1 MLIELITTDIRHCM
15 AERIVKEAQVP
26 FGLGGSRLDQIATE
40 LFSDYSRARIQ
51 AWIKEGVLT
60 VDGKVAKAKEK
71 LFGGETIALDI
82 LLEDQEAHQAQEMP
96 LDIVYEDEDIL
107 VVNKPAGLVVHPAV
121 GNRDGTLMNAIL
133 HHAPET
139 AHIPRAGI
147 VHRLDKET
155 TGLMVVAKTLAAQ
168 TDLVAQLQERS
179 MGREYEA
186 VAIGVMTGGGEVDE
200 PIGRHPHNRMKQ
212 AVEPVNGK
220 EAITH
225 YRLVERYKN
234 HTHIRLKLET
244 GRTHQI
250 RVHMAF
256 IQYPLVGD
264 PQYGG
269 RLKMPKACSFELQ
282 EELRMFRRQ
291 ALHAKKLELSH
302 PISGEWMSWEVELPE
317 DMKKLLAALKA
328 DMLES
333 GSNDSEYF

>member
-1 MLIELITTDIRHCM
+1 M

-26 FGLGGSRLDQIATE
+26 FDLGGNRFDQIATE
-40 LFSDYSRARIQ
+40 LFGDYSRSRIQ
-51 AWIKEGVLT
+51 SWIKEGVLR
-60 VDGKVAKAKEK
+60 VDGKATKAKEK
-71 LFGGETIALDI
+71 LFGGETVSLDI
-82 LLEDQEAHQAQEMP
+82 VIEAQEDHEAQEMA
-96 LDIVYEDEDIL
+96 LDIVYEDDDIII
-107 VVNKPAGLVVHPAV
+107 VNKPAGLVVHPAV

-155 TGLMVVAKTLAAQ
+155 TGLMVVAKTLIAQ
-168 TDLVAQLQERS
+168 TDLVSQLQERS

-186 VAIGVMTGGGEVDE
+186 ISIGVMTGGGEVDE
-200 PIGRHPHNRMKQ
+200 PIGRHPHNRQKQ
-212 AVEPVNGK
+212 AVEPVHGK
-220 EAITH
+220 DAVTH
-225 YRLVERYKN
+225 YRLVERFKN

-269 RLKMPKACSFELQ
+269 RLKMPKACSPELQ
-282 EELRMFRRQ
+282 DQLRNFRRQ
-291 ALHAKKLELSH
+291 ALHAKRLELAH
-302 PISGEWMSWEVELPE
+302 PVTGEWMEWEVDLPE
-317 DMKKLLAALKA
+317 DMKQLLDALRT

>member
-1 MLIELITTDIRHCM
+1 M

-26 FGLGGSRLDQIATE
+26 FDLGGNRFDQISTE
-40 LFSDYSRARIQ
+40 LFGDYSRSRIQ
-51 AWIKEGVLT
+51 SWIKEGALK
-60 VDGKVAKAKEK
+60 VDGKVTKPKEK
-71 LFGGETIALDI
+71 LFGGEIVTLDI
-82 LLEDQEAHQAQEMP
+82 VIEAQEDHEAQEMA
-96 LDIVYEDEDIL
+96 LDIVYEDDDIL
-107 VVNKPAGLVVHPAV
+107 IVNKPAGLVVHPAV

-155 TGLMVVAKTLAAQ
+155 TGLMVVAKTLIAQ
-168 TDLVAQLQERS
+168 TDLVSQLQERS

-186 VAIGVMTGGGEVDE
+186 ISIGIMTGGGMVDE
-200 PIGRHPHNRMKQ
+200 PIGRHPHNRQKQ
-212 AVEPVNGK
+212 AVEPVRGK
-220 EAITH
+220 NAVTH
-225 YRLVERYKN
+225 YRLVERFKN

-269 RLKMPKACSFELQ
+269 RLKMPKACSPELQ
-282 EELRMFRRQ
+282 EELRKFRRQ
-291 ALHAKKLELSH
+291 ALHAKRLELAH
-302 PISGEWMSWEVELPE
+302 PVTGEWMEWEVDLPD
-317 DMKKLLAALKA
+317 DMKTLLAALKR
-328 DMLES
+328 DVVES
-333 GSNDSEYF
+333 GSDDSEYF

>member
-1 MLIELITTDIRHCM
+1 M

-26 FGLGGSRLDQIATE
+26 FDLGGSRFDQIATD
-40 LFSDYSRARIQ
+40 LFSDYSRSRIQ
-51 AWIKEGVLT
+51 AWIKEGVIL
-60 VDGKVAKAKEK
+60 VDGQPTKAKEK
-71 LFGGETIALDI
+71 LFGGETISLNVEIEA
-82 LLEDQEAHQAQEMP
+82 QEEHQAQEMD
-96 LDIVYEDEDIL
+96 LDIVYEDEDIMII
-107 VVNKPAGLVVHPAV
+107 NKPAGLVVHPAV

-139 AHIPRAGI
+139 AHVPRAGI

-155 TGLMVVAKTLAAQ
+155 TGLMVVAKTLVAQ

-186 VAIGVMTGGGEVDE
+186 ISIGVMTGGGIVDE
-200 PIGRHPHNRMKQ
+200 PIGRHPHNRQKQ

-220 EAITH
+220 DAVTH
-225 YRLVERYKN
+225 YRLVNRYKN

-250 RVHMAF
+250 RVHMAH

-269 RLKMPKACSFELQ
+269 RLKMPKACSPELQ
-282 EELRMFRRQ
+282 EALRDFRRQ
-291 ALHAKKLELSH
+291 ALHAKKLELAH
-302 PISGEWMSWEVELPE
+302 PTTGEWMEWEIDLPD
-317 DMKKLLAALKA
+317 DMQHLLDALKR
-328 DMLES
+328 DMQES
-333 GSNDSEYF
+333 GSEDSEYY

>member
-1 MLIELITTDIRHCM
+1 M

-26 FGLGGSRLDQIATE
+26 FDLGGNRLDQIATE
-40 LFSDYSRARIQ
+40 LFSDYSRSRIQ
-51 AWIKEGVLT
+51 AWIKEGVIQ
-60 VDGKVAKAKEK
+60 VDGKTLKAKEK
-71 LFGGETIALDI
+71 LFGGETVSLNVEIEA
-82 LLEDQEAHQAQEMP
+82 QEEHQAQEMD
-96 LDIVYEDEDIL
+96 LDIVYEDDDIMII
-107 VVNKPAGLVVHPAV
+107 NKPAGLVVHPAV

-139 AHIPRAGI
+139 AHVPRAGI

-168 TDLVAQLQERS
+168 TDLVTQLQERS

-186 VAIGVMTGGGEVDE
+186 ISIGVMTGGGIVDE
-200 PIGRHPHNRMKQ
+200 PIGRHPHNRQKQ

-220 EAITH
+220 EAVTH
-225 YRLVERYKN
+225 YRLVNRYKN

-250 RVHMAF
+250 RVHMAH

-269 RLKMPKACSFELQ
+269 RLKMPKACSPELQ
-282 EELRMFRRQ
+282 EALRTFRRQ
-291 ALHAKKLELSH
+291 ALHAKKLELAH
-302 PISGEWMSWEVELPE
+302 PTTGEWMEWEVDLPE
-317 DMKKLLAALKA
+317 DMQHLLDVLKQ
-328 DMLES
+328 DMQAS
-333 GSNDSEYF
+333 GSEDSEYY

>member
-1 MLIELITTDIRHCM
+1 M

-26 FGLGGSRLDQIATE
+26 FDLGGSRFDQIATD
-40 LFSDYSRARIQ
+40 LFSDYSRSRIQ
-51 AWIKEGVLT
+51 AWIKEGVIL
-60 VDGKVAKAKEK
+60 VDGQPIKAKEK
-71 LFGGETIALDI
+71 LFGGETISLNVEIEA
-82 LLEDQEAHQAQEMP
+82 QEEHQAQEMD
-96 LDIVYEDEDIL
+96 LDIVYEDEDIMII
-107 VVNKPAGLVVHPAV
+107 NKPAGLVVHPAV

-139 AHIPRAGI
+139 AHVPRAGI

-155 TGLMVVAKTLAAQ
+155 TGLMVVAKTLVAQ

-186 VAIGVMTGGGEVDE
+186 ISIGEMTGGGIVDE
-200 PIGRHPHNRMKQ
+200 PIGRHPHNRQKQ

-220 EAITH
+220 DAVTH
-225 YRLVERYKN
+225 YRLVNRYKN

-250 RVHMAF
+250 RVHMAH

-269 RLKMPKACSFELQ
+269 RLKMPKACSPELQ
-282 EELRMFRRQ
+282 EALRNFRRQ
-291 ALHAKKLELSH
+291 ALHAKKLELAH
-302 PISGEWMSWEVELPE
+302 PTTGEWMEWEIDLPD
-317 DMKKLLAALKA
+317 DMQHLLDALKQ
-328 DMLES
+328 DMQES
-333 GSNDSEYF
+333 GSEDSEYY

>member
-1 MLIELITTDIRHCM
+1 M

-26 FGLGGSRLDQIATE
+26 FDLSGNRFDQIATE
-40 LFSDYSRARIQ
+40 LFSDYSRSRIKE
-51 AWIKEGVLT
+51 WIKEGVLL
-60 VDGKVAKAKEK
+60 VDGKETKPKEK
-71 LFGGETIALDI
+71 LFGGEVVSLDVT
-82 LLEDQEAHQAQEMP
+82 LESQDEHEAQEME
-96 LDIVYEDEDIL
+96 LDIVYEDDDIL

-139 AHIPRAGI
+139 AHVPRAGI

-186 VAIGVMTGGGEVDE
+186 IAIGEMTGGGVVDE
-200 PIGRHPHNRMKQ
+200 PIGRHPHNRQKM

-225 YRLVERYKN
+225 YRLVKRYKN

-269 RLKMPKACSFELQ
+269 RLKMPKACSPELQ
-282 EELRMFRRQ
+282 EALRNFRRQ

-302 PISGEWMSWEVELPE
+302 PITGEWMEWEIDLPD
-317 DMKKLLAALKA
+317 DMKELLEVLKR
-328 DMLES
+328 DMVES
-333 GSNDSEYF
+333 GSEDSDYL

>member
-1 MLIELITTDIRHCM
+1 M

-26 FGLGGSRLDQIATE
+26 FDLGGNRFDQVATE

-51 AWIKEGVLT
+51 SWIKEGVLK
-60 VDGKVAKAKEK
+60 VDGKTTKPKEK
-71 LFGGETIALDI
+71 LFGGETITLDI
-82 LLEDQEAHQAQEMP
+82 MIEDQADHEAQEMP
-96 LDIVYEDEDIL
+96 LDIVYEDDDIII
-107 VVNKPAGLVVHPAV
+107 VNKPAGLVVHPAV

-168 TDLVAQLQERS
+168 TDLVSQLQERS

-186 VAIGVMTGGGEVDE
+186 ITIGVMTGGGVVDE
-200 PIGRHPHNRMKQ
+200 PIGRHPHNRQKQ
-212 AVEPVNGK
+212 AVEPVHGK
-220 EAITH
+220 DAVTH
-225 YRLVERYKN
+225 YRLVERFKN

-269 RLKMPKACSFELQ
+269 RLKMPKACSEELQ
-282 EELRMFRRQ
+282 EGLRNFRRQ
-291 ALHAKKLELSH
+291 ALHAKRLELAH
-302 PISGEWMSWEVELPE
+302 PITGEWMEWEVDLPE
-317 DMKKLLAALKA
+317 DMQHLLGALKK
-328 DMLES
+328 DMVES

>member
-1 MLIELITTDIRHCM
+1 M

-26 FGLGGSRLDQIATE
+26 FDLGGNRFDQIATE
-40 LFSDYSRARIQ
+40 LFSDYSRSRIQ
-51 AWIKEGVLT
+51 SWIKEGVLK
-60 VDGKVAKAKEK
+60 VDGKITKPKEK
-71 LFGGETIALDI
+71 LFGGEVVTLDI
-82 LLEDQEAHQAQEMP
+82 VIEAQEEHEAQEME
-96 LDIVYEDEDIL
+96 LDVVYEDDDIIII
-107 VVNKPAGLVVHPAV
+107 NKPAGLVVHPAV

-168 TDLVAQLQERS
+168 TDLVTQLQERS

-186 VAIGVMTGGGEVDE
+186 ISIGVMTGGGVVDE
-200 PIGRHPHNRMKQ
+200 PIGRHPHNRQKQ

-220 EAITH
+220 DAVTH
-225 YRLVERYKN
+225 YRLVERFKN

-269 RLKMPKACSFELQ
+269 RLKMPKACSPELQ
-282 EELRMFRRQ
+282 DELRHFRRQ

-302 PISGEWMSWEVELPE
+302 PITGEWMQWEIDLPE
-317 DMKKLLAALKA
+317 DMQKLLEALKK
-328 DMLES
+328 DMVES

>member
-1 MLIELITTDIRHCM
+1 M
-15 AERIVKEAQVP
+15 AERIVREAQVP
-26 FGLGGSRLDQIATE
+26 FELGGNRFDQIAAE
-40 LFSDYSRARIQ
+40 LFSDYSRSRIKT
-51 AWIKEGVLT
+51 WINDGLLL
-60 VDGKVAKAKEK
+60 VDGKVTKPKEK
-71 LFGGETIALDI
+71 LFGGERMVLDVE
-82 LLEDQEAHQAQEMP
+82 LEDQAEHEAQAMP
-96 LDIVYEDEDIL
+96 LDIVYEDDDII
-107 VVNKPAGLVVHPAV
+107 VINKPAGLVVHPAV

-133 HHAPET
+133 YHAPET
-139 AHIPRAGI
+139 AHVPRAGI

-186 VAIGVMTGGGEVDE
+186 ITIGEMTGGGIVDE
-200 PIGRHPHNRMKQ
+200 PIGRHPHNRQKQ

-220 EAITH
+220 DAVTH
-225 YRLVERYKN
+225 YRLVQRFKN

-269 RLKMPKACSFELQ
+269 RLKMPKACSPELQ
-282 EELRMFRRQ
+282 EALRCFRRQ
-291 ALHAKKLELSH
+291 ALHAKRLELAH
-302 PISGEWMSWEVELPE
+302 PITGEWMAWEVDLPE
-317 DMKKLLAALKA
+317 DMQHLLEALKK
-328 DMLES
+328 DMIES
-333 GSNDSEYF
+333 GSEDSDYL

>member
-1 MLIELITTDIRHCM
+1 M

-26 FGLGGSRLDQIATE
+26 FDLGGNRFDQIATE
-40 LFSDYSRARIQ
+40 LFGDYSRSRIQ
-51 AWIKEGVLT
+51 SWIKEGVLR
-60 VDGKVAKAKEK
+60 VDGKTTKAKEK
-71 LFGGETIALDI
+71 LFGGETVSLDI
-82 LLEDQEAHQAQEMP
+82 VIEAQEDHEAQEMA
-96 LDIVYEDEDIL
+96 LDIVYEDDDIII
-107 VVNKPAGLVVHPAV
+107 VNKPAGLVVHPAV

-155 TGLMVVAKTLAAQ
+155 TGLMVVAKTLIAQ
-168 TDLVAQLQERS
+168 TDLVSQLQERS

-186 VAIGVMTGGGEVDE
+186 ISIGVMTGGGEVDE
-200 PIGRHPHNRMKQ
+200 PIGRHPHNRQKQ
-212 AVEPVNGK
+212 AVEPVHGK
-220 EAITH
+220 DAVTH
-225 YRLVERYKN
+225 YRLVERFKN

-269 RLKMPKACSFELQ
+269 RLKMPKACSPELQ
-282 EELRMFRRQ
+282 DQLRNFRRQ
-291 ALHAKKLELSH
+291 ALHAKRLELAH
-302 PISGEWMSWEVELPE
+302 PVTGEWMEWEVDLPE
-317 DMKKLLAALKA
+317 DMKQLLDALRT

>member
-1 MLIELITTDIRHCM
+1 M

-26 FGLGGSRLDQIATE
+26 FDLRGNRFDQVATE
-40 LFSDYSRARIQ
+40 LFNDYSRARIQ
-51 AWIKEGVLT
+51 AWIKEGVLK
-60 VDGKVAKAKEK
+60 VDGKVTKSKEK
-71 LFGGETIALDI
+71 LFGGEVISLDI
-82 LLEDQEAHQAQEMP
+82 VIEDQEAHQAQDIP
-96 LDIVYEDEDIL
+96 IDIVYEDDDIII
-107 VVNKPAGLVVHPAV
+107 VNKPAGMVVHPAV

-168 TDLVAQLQERS
+168 TDLVSQLQERS

-186 VAIGVMTGGGEVDE
+186 ITIGVMTGGGVVDE
-200 PIGRHPHNRMKQ
+200 PIGRHPNNRQKQ
-212 AVEPVNGK
+212 AVEPVHGK
-220 EAITH
+220 DAVTH
-225 YRLVERYKN
+225 YRLVERFKN

-250 RVHMAF
+250 RVHMAY

-269 RLKMPKACSFELQ
+269 RLKMPKACSEELQ
-282 EELRMFRRQ
+282 DGLRNFRRQ
-291 ALHAKKLELSH
+291 ALHAKRLELAH
-302 PISGEWMSWEVELPE
+302 PITGEWMEWEVDLPE
-317 DMKKLLAALKA
+317 DMQHLLEALKK
-328 DMLES
+328 DMVES